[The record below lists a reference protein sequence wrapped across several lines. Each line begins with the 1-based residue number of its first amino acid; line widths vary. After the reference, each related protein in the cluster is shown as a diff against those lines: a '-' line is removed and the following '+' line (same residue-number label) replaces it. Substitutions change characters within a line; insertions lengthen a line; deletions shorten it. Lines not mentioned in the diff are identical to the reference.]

1 LRKKWAVRRLPG
13 RSFFVLVQDFFVC
26 GGVAFLQGFLGKM
39 HVLLWCFCGDGVVI
53 CVADVVF
60 LQ

>member
-1 LRKKWAVRRLPG
+1 LFWCKIFL
-13 RSFFVLVQDFFVC
+13 FC

-39 HVLLWCFCGDGVVI
+39 HVLLWCFCGEGVVI